1 MHIMKLIELK
11 DQTFNTFIQSST
23 TTVLI
28 DFGAEWCPP
37 CRAMEPVLEL
47 LATEMEGKVQFGK
60 LDVDTNPETTARF
73 GVRNLPT
80 FIIFR
85 NEQPVEKI
93 VGAVPKNVL
102 AKRLENT
109 V

>member
-1 MHIMKLIELK
+1 MYVVKPTEIK
-11 DQTFNTFIQSST
+11 DATFNAFIQSST
-23 TTVLI
+23 APVLI

-47 LATEMEGKVQFGK
+47 LATEMEDKVQIGK

-80 FIIFR
+80 FIIFK
-85 NEQPVEKI
+85 NGQPVEKI
-93 VGAVPKNVL
+93 VGAVPKTIL
-102 AKRLENT
+102 AKRLENA